1 MNDIYLILFYTKKK
15 CFFFQQNIS
24 LNSNYNYNHLKFC
37 YLFIVIVM
45 KGKKR
50 NKKCFLNFKR
60 KKNEKKRKEINVTN
74 N

>member
-1 MNDIYLILFYTKKK
+1 
-15 CFFFQQNIS
+15 
-24 LNSNYNYNHLKFC
+24 
-37 YLFIVIVM
+37 M